1 LRFDAITLFPEMFE
15 AVTRHGITR
24 RALAQGLWQFA
35 TINPRD
41 FTADNHRTIDD
52 RPFGGGPG
60 MVMLA
65 EPLAQAVA
73 HARAAQEVAGCT
85 ATHVVALTPNGS
97 PLTDAR
103 VRELAGRTGL
113 GIVLVCG
120 RYEGIDQR
128 FLDACVDDEISIGD
142 FVLSGGEVAAMA
154 LIDAIVRQLPGAL
167 KEESAADESFADGL
181 LDGPHYTR
189 PEVWRGQGV
198 PDVLLSGHHAEIAR
212 WRREQR
218 LATTARIRPDLIE
231 RQQRTRVPQGLQQS
245 RGDAQGAGSV
255 AGAANEDV
263 PSSGAA
269 RTTPSGVKAAA
280 HVTAAKKSR
289 TTMV

>member
-35 TINPRD
+35 TSNPRD
-41 FTADNHRTIDD
+41 FTADAHRSVDD

-65 EPLAQAVA
+65 EPLAQAVEG
-73 HARAAQEVAGCT
+73 ARTAQRAAGCT
-85 ATHVVALTPNGS
+85 STHVIALTPSGT

-103 VRELAGRTGL
+103 VRELAAQADL
-113 GIVLVCG
+113 GVVLVCG

-128 FLDACVDDEISIGD
+128 FLDACIDEQISLGD
-142 FVLSGGEVAAMA
+142 FVVSGGEVAAMA

-189 PEVWRGQGV
+189 PEEWRGRGV
-198 PDVLLSGHHAEIAR
+198 PEVLLSGHHAEIAR
-212 WRREQR
+212 WRRAQR
-218 LATTARIRPDLIE
+218 MAVTARVRPDLIE
-231 RQQRTRVPQGLQQS
+231 RMRKDVQES
-245 RGDAQGAGSV
+245 RGNAQGATPVQGV
-255 AGAANEDV
+255 ANAEV

-269 RTTPSGVKAAA
+269 KETPSGVKAARA
-280 HVTAAKKSR
+280 TAAGQKSR
-289 TTMV
+289 TTMA